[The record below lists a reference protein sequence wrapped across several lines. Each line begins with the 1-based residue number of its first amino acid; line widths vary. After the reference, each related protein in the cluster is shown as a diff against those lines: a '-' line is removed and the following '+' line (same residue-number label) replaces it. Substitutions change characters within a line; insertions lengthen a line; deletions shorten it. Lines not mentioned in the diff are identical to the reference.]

1 MKTSDFHYPLPEEY
15 IAQKPVTP
23 RDASRLM
30 VYRRDTGAVSHR
42 RFFELPDLLR
52 QEDLLV
58 MNTTRVIPARLY
70 AKKVPTG
77 GRVEILLLDQ
87 KEERI
92 WEVMVG
98 GKGLR
103 RGITVQLAEGPVGKI
118 RKVLEGPMR
127 LIQFQEPIQ
136 AYLEDK
142 GHVPLPPYIKEGL
155 DDPEKYQTVYA
166 EELGSSA
173 APTAGLHFT
182 EELLER
188 IRAKGIGIADVTLHI
203 GLDTFAPVREQDPRE
218 HTIHTEWCR
227 LSVDSAQKINAAR
240 AAGGRIISVGT
251 TTARTLETAARDSSP
266 PPGLQGFQGQT
277 DLFILPGFKFQALDC
292 LLTNFHLP
300 ESTLLMMVSAFTGRE
315 TILQLYETA
324 KAEGYRF
331 YSFGD
336 AMLLM

>member
-1 MKTSDFHYPLPEEY
+1 LKTSDFYYPLPQEY
-15 IAQKPVTP
+15 IAQKPVAP

-30 VYRRDTGAVSHR
+30 VYQRDTGTVSHR

-70 AKKVPTG
+70 AKKIPTG
-77 GRVEILLLDQ
+77 GRVEILLLDR
-87 KEERI
+87 KDEKI

-103 RGITVQLAEGPVGKI
+103 RGITVQLSEGPIGTI
-118 RKVLEGPMR
+118 LEVLDGPMR

-136 AYLEDK
+136 AYLEEK
-142 GHVPLPPYIKEGL
+142 GHVPLPPYIKERL

-166 EELGSSA
+166 EEVGSSA

-227 LSVDSAQKINAAR
+227 LRAKTAQKINTAR

-266 PPGLQGFQGQT
+266 PPDLKGFQGQT
-277 DLFILPGFKFQALDC
+277 DLFILPGFQFQAVDC

-300 ESTLLMMVSAFTGRE
+300 ESTLLMMVSAFCGRE

-324 KAEGYRF
+324 KAKGYRF

-336 AMLLM
+336 AMLLK